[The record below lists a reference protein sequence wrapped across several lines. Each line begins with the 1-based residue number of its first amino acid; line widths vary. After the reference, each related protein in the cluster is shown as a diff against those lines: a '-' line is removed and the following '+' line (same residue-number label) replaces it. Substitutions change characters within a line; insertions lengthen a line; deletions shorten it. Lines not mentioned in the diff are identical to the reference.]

1 MVPAETVV
9 PIFTVRQNPNK
20 TNNGRKKKCL
30 PTPNENNELNLQ
42 AGLNHILLHFL
53 HV

>member
-30 PTPNENNELNLQ
+30 PTPNESNELHLQ
-42 AGLNHILLHFL
+42 AGLNYILLQFL
-53 HV
+53 DV